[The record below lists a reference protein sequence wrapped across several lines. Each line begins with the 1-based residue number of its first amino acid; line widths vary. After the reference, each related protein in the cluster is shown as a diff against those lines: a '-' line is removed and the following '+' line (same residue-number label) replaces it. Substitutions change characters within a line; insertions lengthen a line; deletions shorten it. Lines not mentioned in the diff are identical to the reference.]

1 MKGMRTNAANGTRR
15 NTSAVVRVICLRS
28 RRDSGSPRSVLN
40 KSLVAILIS
49 THRSFVPAQ

>member
-28 RRDSGSPRSVLN
+28 RRDRGCPGAS
-40 KSLVAILIS
+40 
-49 THRSFVPAQ
+49 